1 VSASKPVFLVTGAD
15 LAAEALAL
23 LSDYEV
29 VYAGKSPTEEDVV
42 SLCKRHD
49 PVAIIVRYSKVGPAA
64 MDAAPSLKVVS
75 KHGSGT
81 DTIDKHAAAARNIQV
96 VAAVGANAAAVAEQ
110 ALALLLACAK
120 SIVALN
126 ERMHA
131 GHWDKATHKSV
142 ELEGRTVGVI
152 GLGAIGL
159 RFARMA
165 DAMGMRVLGYDP
177 YATDLP
183 AYIERAELDAVW
195 RGSDAI
201 SLHCP
206 LTSDNAKLLNTRTLA
221 ACRKGVIIVNTAR
234 GGLID
239 EAALLAAIRSGHVG
253 SAGLDSFA
261 VEPMTAPHPFHG
273 EARITLSPHIGGV
286 TSDAYIKMGVA
297 AAKNA
302 LAVLQAFAP
311 NDQRRTDTF
320 AARQVG
326 TPRGHATDASRTPL
340 PQPQREPGIALVE
353 RPADDQALT
362 KPRNE

>member
-1 VSASKPVFLVTGAD
+1 MSVKKPVVLVTAAD
-15 LAAEALAL
+15 LAPQALAL

-29 VYAGKSPTEEDVV
+29 IFAGKTPTEEDIVA
-42 SLCKRHD
+42 LCARHN
-49 PVAIIVRYSKVGPAA
+49 PAAIIVRYSKVGATA
-64 MDAAPSLKVVS
+64 MDAAPSLKVIS

-81 DTIDKHAAAARNIQV
+81 DTIDKVAAKARGIEV

-120 SIVALN
+120 SVVALN

-152 GLGAIGL
+152 GLGAIGQ

-165 DAMGMRVLGYDP
+165 DAMGMRVLGFDP
-177 YATDLP
+177 YAKDPP
-183 AYIERAELDAVW
+183 AFIENATLETIW
-195 RGSDAI
+195 RESDAI

-206 LTSDNAKLLNTRTLA
+206 LTDDNANLVNARTLSQ
-221 ACRKGVIIVNTAR
+221 CKTGVIIVNTAR

-239 EAALLAAIRSGHVG
+239 EAALLEAVRSGQVG

-286 TSDAYIKMGVA
+286 TADAYVKMGMA
-297 AAKNA
+297 AAQNA
-302 LAVLQAFAP
+302 LAEL
-311 NDQRRTDTF
+311 NR
-320 AARQVG
+320 
-326 TPRGHATDASRTPL
+326 
-340 PQPQREPGIALVE
+340 
-353 RPADDQALT
+353 
-362 KPRNE
+362 

>member
-1 VSASKPVFLVTGAD
+1 MSSTKPAILVTGND
-15 LAAEALAL
+15 LAPQALAL
-23 LSDYEV
+23 LNDYEMV
-29 VYAGKSPTEEDVV
+29 FAGKTPSEDDIVA
-42 SLCKRHD
+42 LCKQHD
-49 PVAIIVRYSKVGPAA
+49 PVAIIVRYSKVGAAA
-64 MDAAPSLKVVS
+64 MDAAPSLKVIS

-81 DTIDKHAAAARNIQV
+81 DTIDKVAAKARGVAV

-120 SIVALN
+120 SVVTLN

-131 GHWDKATHKSV
+131 GYWDKPTHKSI

-165 DAMGMRVLGYDP
+165 DAMGMRVLGFDP
-177 YATDLP
+177 FAKGLP
-183 AYIERAELDAVW
+183 GYIESSDLATIW
-195 RGSDAI
+195 RESDAI

-206 LTSDNAKLLNTRTLA
+206 LTEDNTRLLNAQTLA
-221 ACRKGVIIVNTAR
+221 ACKKGVLIVNTAR

-239 EAALLAAIRSGHVG
+239 EAALLYAVRAGQVAA
-253 SAGLDSFA
+253 AGLDSFA

-286 TSDAYIKMGVA
+286 TADAYVKMGVA

-302 LAVLQAFAP
+302 LDVLNA
-311 NDQRRTDTF
+311 
-320 AARQVG
+320 
-326 TPRGHATDASRTPL
+326 
-340 PQPQREPGIALVE
+340 
-353 RPADDQALT
+353 
-362 KPRNE
+362 